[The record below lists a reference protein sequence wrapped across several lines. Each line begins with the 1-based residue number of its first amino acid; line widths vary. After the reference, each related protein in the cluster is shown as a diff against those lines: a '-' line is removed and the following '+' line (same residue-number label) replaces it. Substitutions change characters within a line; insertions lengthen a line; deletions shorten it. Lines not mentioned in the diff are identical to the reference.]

1 MNMKQKIRAGQLN
14 MKGQNGAMLHKKQP
28 VHRKSHYSGK
38 NNYKNARPPQ
48 KIEEQLSQHW
58 STPAPNAIVEYN
70 MYQSDLMG
78 IFDPHLSPMEVLVLE
93 MFTAT
98 YVAKEAEIKMEE
110 FQDFYE
116 RHFDKDNSEQKKEMF
131 DIILKNELE

>member
-1 MNMKQKIRAGQLN
+1 
-14 MKGQNGAMLHKKQP
+14 
-28 VHRKSHYSGK
+28 
-38 NNYKNARPPQ
+38 
-48 KIEEQLSQHW
+48 
-58 STPAPNAIVEYN
+58 

-116 RHFDKDNSEQKKEMF
+116 RHFDKDNLEQKKEMF